1 MRFSLFSV
9 ALAAA
14 VLTGCSKK
22 QPEVAPTPSTE
33 PQPAAPA
40 TAASPAQPTG
50 TADRAACEMA
60 ITTAVAEVGRAV
72 NFDTDK
78 YEIRPVDAPALDA
91 KVEVLRS
98 HGAVRIRITGHADE
112 RYTDEYNLILGTRR
126 AEAVKD
132 YFLQKGIDAS
142 RLETASLG
150 ETAPIDPAHTEE
162 AWAKNR
168 RAEFILTSG
177 RETLASQVAG
187 CR

>member
-1 MRFSLFSV
+1 MRLSLLSLV
-9 ALAAA
+9 MAAA
-14 VLTGCSKK
+14 ILTGCSKK
-22 QPEVAPTPSTE
+22 PAAVAPTPVTE

-40 TAASPAQPTG
+40 TPGPSQPTA

-60 ITTAVAEVGRAV
+60 ITTAVAEIGRAV

-78 YEIRPVDAPALDA
+78 YEVRAEDTPTLDT
-91 KVEVLRS
+91 KIEVLRT
-98 HGAVRIRITGHADE
+98 HGAIRIRITGHADE

-132 YFLQKGIDAS
+132 YFRQKGIAAS
-142 RLETASLG
+142 LIETASLG
-150 ETAPIDPAHTEE
+150 ETAPLDPAHSEE

-168 RAEFILTSG
+168 RAEFSVIAG
-177 RETLASQVAG
+177 RETLAAQIAG

>member
-1 MRFSLFSV
+1 MRLSLFSLAVV
-9 ALAAA
+9 AL
-14 VLTGCSKK
+14 VLTGCHKK
-22 QPEVAPTPSTE
+22 PPAVAPTPSAE
-33 PQPAAPA
+33 PQPAAPTTPA
-40 TAASPAQPTG
+40 PAQPT
-50 TADRAACEMA
+50 TPTDRAACEMA
-60 ITTAVAEVGRAV
+60 ITTAVAEIGRAV

-91 KVEVLRS
+91 KIEVLRS
-98 HGAVRIRITGHADE
+98 HGAVRMRITGHADE

-132 YFLQKGIDAS
+132 YLLQKGIDGS
-142 RLETASLG
+142 RIETASLG
-150 ETAPIDPAHTEE
+150 ETAPVDPAHTEE

-168 RAEFILTSG
+168 RAEFTVIAG